1 MGFITLKEYVERH
14 EIIILQCAYC
24 GKRLSEDQV
33 VWLGCC
39 PLCRDCH
46 KALRKRP

>member
-1 MGFITLKEYVERH
+1 MPFITLKEYVERQ
-14 EIIILQCAYC
+14 ESAVLECAYC

-39 PLCRDCH
+39 PLCRDCYRG
-46 KALRKRP
+46 LMR